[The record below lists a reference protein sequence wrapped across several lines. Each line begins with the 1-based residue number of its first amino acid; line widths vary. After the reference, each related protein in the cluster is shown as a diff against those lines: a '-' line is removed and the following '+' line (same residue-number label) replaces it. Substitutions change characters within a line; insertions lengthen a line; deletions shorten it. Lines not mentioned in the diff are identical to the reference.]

1 RLTVRL
7 AQRNERFGLSWVA
20 LESCFVL
27 ADGGHSSDL
36 LPSVRTQ
43 TNESFGELNMY
54 LVRKDRRAGSPKT
67 LSFYRVPLHL
77 PVDADIHAPAVHP
90 PRTPS
95 PGRAHFG
102 HCDMHMLPTHDAPA
116 AQSAGPAQSV
126 RHAPL
131 AQAYGAQS
139 IVIVIQA
146 PLPLQV
152 DAWFNVD

>member
-1 RLTVRL
+1 
-7 AQRNERFGLSWVA
+7 
-20 LESCFVL
+20 
-27 ADGGHSSDL
+27 
-36 LPSVRTQ
+36 
-43 TNESFGELNMY
+43 LNMY

-77 PVDADIHAPAVHP
+77 PVDADIHAPVVHP

-116 AQSAGPAQSV
+116 AQSAGPAQAV

-152 DAWFNVD
+152 DAWFNVDPAPQLAAHAPLGSMPAAKGVQVPTLPAVAHEEQPPQAWSQQTPCAQLV